1 MKPQSDCLSAGRG
14 ERRIKE
20 DLASTKAETIP
31 DRGNKDEREEE
42 EKRKRKKERKKG
54 RENCTSGVQTHSQ
67 CYEANPSLN

>member
-20 DLASTKAETIP
+20 DLASTRAEQRLYPTVEIKM
-31 DRGNKDEREEE
+31 R
-42 EKRKRKKERKKG
+42 EKRKRKEKKR